1 MFGRSRK
8 EDTVQEEVEE
18 EARPQ
23 LYDESELWQIPGP
36 REEYE
41 VDTSVDYVDLGS
53 LRIPAVPGMQ
63 IRAQAGED
71 GQSIIRIMLV
81 LASSGLQFS
90 IAAAPRSGGTW
101 DELRPQI
108 RAAYEE
114 GGSTVRERHTRY
126 GDELEVDEAVTLMT
140 SRSSSIGLL
149 SYAATNLGRDWI
161 YCHFIFPIKAQHE
174 FPMFKKLIDRAV
186 KRLSLSREDIDANDE
201 KQSREERGRLAV
213 ADVQDRQ
220 KAILFGTIQSVT
232 YYPENIRP
240 LIDATLFDG
249 TGTIVLRWPG
259 RSDIPGMHAGVH
271 LEVEGTIGVSNGVK
285 MMTNPLYRLIAEDN
299 VE

>member
-1 MFGRSRK
+1 
-8 EDTVQEEVEE
+8 
-18 EARPQ
+18 
-23 LYDESELWQIPGP
+23 
-36 REEYE
+36 
-41 VDTSVDYVDLGS
+41 
-53 LRIPAVPGMQ
+53 
-63 IRAQAGED
+63 
-71 GQSIIRIMLV
+71 
-81 LASSGLQFS
+81 
-90 IAAAPRSGGTW
+90 
-101 DELRPQI
+101 
-108 RAAYEE
+108 
-114 GGSTVRERHTRY
+114 
-126 GDELEVDEAVTLMT
+126 
-140 SRSSSIGLL
+140 
-149 SYAATNLGRDWI
+149 
-161 YCHFIFPIKAQHE
+161 
-174 FPMFKKLIDRAV
+174 MFKKLIDRAV

-220 KAILFGTIQSVT
+220 KATLFGTIQSVT

-285 MMTNPLYRLIAEDN
+285 VMTNPLYRLIAEDN

>member
-1 MFGRSRK
+1 
-8 EDTVQEEVEE
+8 
-18 EARPQ
+18 
-23 LYDESELWQIPGP
+23 
-36 REEYE
+36 
-41 VDTSVDYVDLGS
+41 
-53 LRIPAVPGMQ
+53 
-63 IRAQAGED
+63 
-71 GQSIIRIMLV
+71 
-81 LASSGLQFS
+81 
-90 IAAAPRSGGTW
+90 
-101 DELRPQI
+101 
-108 RAAYEE
+108 
-114 GGSTVRERHTRY
+114 
-126 GDELEVDEAVTLMT
+126 
-140 SRSSSIGLL
+140 
-149 SYAATNLGRDWI
+149 
-161 YCHFIFPIKAQHE
+161 
-174 FPMFKKLIDRAV
+174 MFKKLIDRAV

-232 YYPENIRP
+232 YSPENIRP

-285 MMTNPLYRLIAEDN
+285 VMTNPLYRLIAEDN

>member
-1 MFGRSRK
+1 
-8 EDTVQEEVEE
+8 
-18 EARPQ
+18 
-23 LYDESELWQIPGP
+23 
-36 REEYE
+36 
-41 VDTSVDYVDLGS
+41 
-53 LRIPAVPGMQ
+53 
-63 IRAQAGED
+63 
-71 GQSIIRIMLV
+71 
-81 LASSGLQFS
+81 
-90 IAAAPRSGGTW
+90 
-101 DELRPQI
+101 
-108 RAAYEE
+108 
-114 GGSTVRERHTRY
+114 
-126 GDELEVDEAVTLMT
+126 
-140 SRSSSIGLL
+140 
-149 SYAATNLGRDWI
+149 
-161 YCHFIFPIKAQHE
+161 
-174 FPMFKKLIDRAV
+174 MFKKLIDRAV

-220 KAILFGTIQSVT
+220 NAVLFGTIQSVT

-285 MMTNPLYRLIAEDN
+285 VMTNPLYRLIAEDN

>member
-1 MFGRSRK
+1 
-8 EDTVQEEVEE
+8 
-18 EARPQ
+18 
-23 LYDESELWQIPGP
+23 
-36 REEYE
+36 
-41 VDTSVDYVDLGS
+41 
-53 LRIPAVPGMQ
+53 
-63 IRAQAGED
+63 
-71 GQSIIRIMLV
+71 
-81 LASSGLQFS
+81 
-90 IAAAPRSGGTW
+90 
-101 DELRPQI
+101 
-108 RAAYEE
+108 
-114 GGSTVRERHTRY
+114 
-126 GDELEVDEAVTLMT
+126 
-140 SRSSSIGLL
+140 
-149 SYAATNLGRDWI
+149 
-161 YCHFIFPIKAQHE
+161 
-174 FPMFKKLIDRAV
+174 MFKKLIDRAV

-220 KAILFGTIQSVT
+220 KAALFGTIQSVT

-285 MMTNPLYRLIAEDN
+285 VMTNPLYRLIAEDN

>member
-1 MFGRSRK
+1 
-8 EDTVQEEVEE
+8 
-18 EARPQ
+18 
-23 LYDESELWQIPGP
+23 
-36 REEYE
+36 
-41 VDTSVDYVDLGS
+41 
-53 LRIPAVPGMQ
+53 
-63 IRAQAGED
+63 
-71 GQSIIRIMLV
+71 
-81 LASSGLQFS
+81 
-90 IAAAPRSGGTW
+90 
-101 DELRPQI
+101 
-108 RAAYEE
+108 
-114 GGSTVRERHTRY
+114 
-126 GDELEVDEAVTLMT
+126 
-140 SRSSSIGLL
+140 
-149 SYAATNLGRDWI
+149 
-161 YCHFIFPIKAQHE
+161 
-174 FPMFKKLIDRAV
+174 MFKKLIDRAV

-232 YYPENIRP
+232 YYP